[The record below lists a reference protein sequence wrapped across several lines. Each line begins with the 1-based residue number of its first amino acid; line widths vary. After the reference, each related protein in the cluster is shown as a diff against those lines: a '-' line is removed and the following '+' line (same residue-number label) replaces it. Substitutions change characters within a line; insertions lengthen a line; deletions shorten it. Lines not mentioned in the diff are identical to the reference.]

1 MFVMTKIEPTYI
13 PQVAKW
19 IYEFLFLCLQHSHV
33 FSLEEVSSTNSGAKA
48 SEQQQHDGAHMV
60 VSLPLICR
68 NSVTGDVCVGLH
80 LGPEK
85 WSKQF
90 LWTQTIHQFQPDG
103 GKLVCWTLFFLSSS
117 MLTRRNKE
125 LSSAFG
131 VASIGFSAAS
141 VQSQCCFCEEFSAV
155 HPKWQVNTH
164 AAWWEILRNNM
175 EIASWPF

>member
-80 LGPEK
+80 FGPEK
-85 WSKQF
+85 
-90 LWTQTIHQFQPDG
+90 
-103 GKLVCWTLFFLSSS
+103 
-117 MLTRRNKE
+117 
-125 LSSAFG
+125 
-131 VASIGFSAAS
+131 
-141 VQSQCCFCEEFSAV
+141 
-155 HPKWQVNTH
+155 
-164 AAWWEILRNNM
+164 
-175 EIASWPF
+175 